1 MKIDGAKLT
10 LFCAALLP
18 GLLSPPA
25 FAQADFSGQWEALYH
40 EDAPERLPGPEL
52 GDYLGM
58 PINEAAR
65 LRADSYDADRIS
77 VVTEYQCRPH
87 SSDYSM
93 HGLSSLRIWNEYDP
107 ATQKLLAVHTHT
119 SYFGMER
126 TIWMD
131 GRPHPPDYALHTF
144 QGFST
149 GKWEGTMLTIYTT
162 HLKPSYT
169 KRNGIPSSDKRTISE
184 HWTIHGDYLSVSVVD
199 DDPVF
204 LAEPLIRSASWQR
217 DPDQH
222 IIPYFCE
229 TLPEVPLPEGTVP
242 HHLPGTNKFL
252 TEVADWYGLP
262 AEATRGGPETMY
274 PEYRLKM
281 GQPNSPPPQH
291 CERYCN
297 CYAGGNQC
305 VVREGKK

>member
-1 MKIDGAKLT
+1 MKTDRAGLS
-10 LFCAALLP
+10 LLCLAFLP
-18 GLLSPPA
+18 VLLSAPA
-25 FAQADFSGQWEALYH
+25 FAQADFSGQWEGLYH

-65 LRADSYDADRIS
+65 LRADSYDGDRIS
-77 VVTEYQCRPH
+77 AVTEYQCRPH
-87 SSDYSM
+87 SGDYSM
-93 HGLSSLRIWNEYDP
+93 HGLSSLRVWREMDP
-107 ATQKLLAVHTHT
+107 ATQKLIAFHTHT
-119 SYFGMER
+119 GFMAMER

-131 GRPHPPDYALHTF
+131 GRPHPPEYAGHTW

-149 GKWEGTMLTIYTT
+149 GVFEGTMLTIVTT
-162 HLKPSYT
+162 HLKPGYT

-184 HWTIHGDYLSVSVVD
+184 HWAMHGNYLTVVVVD

-204 LAEPLIRSASWQR
+204 LAEPLIRSSSWYR
-217 DPDQH
+217 DPDQR
-222 IIPYFCE
+222 IQPYFCE
-229 TLPEVPLPEGTVP
+229 PAPEVPLASGSVP
-242 HHLPGTNKFL
+242 HHLPGTNPFL

-281 GQPNSPPPQH
+281 GKPHSPPPER
-291 CERYCN
+291 CERYCACVGAGMN
-297 CYAGGNQC
+297 CQLH
-305 VVREGKK
+305 EKK